1 MWMCLRSEFSLIP
14 FSDRAKQHK
23 SKAGIF
29 YSAPLHCQAE
39 SCWAEPKCE
48 QFLHEEQH
56 KKALAVTHQCKD
68 LLCQILTNSPSSQ
81 ARTLKVD
88 SSSSN
93 SLGGEEI
100 P

>member
-29 YSAPLHCQAE
+29 YSE

-48 QFLHEEQH
+48 QFLDEEQH
-56 KKALAVTHQCKD
+56 KKALAVTHRCKD
-68 LLCQILTNSPSSQ
+68 LLCQILTKLSQ
-81 ARTLKVD
+81 LTSQDLE
-88 SSSSN
+88 
-93 SLGGEEI
+93 GGFI
-100 P
+100 Q